1 MNHPNAPDFA
11 IKLPPHSIEAEQS
24 LLGGLLLDNDAV
36 DRIGSI
42 VAEHFYRDDH
52 RRIYRAIIKLIQAG
66 LEADIITATE
76 ELRQRGE
83 LEAAGGQAYLVEIAN
98 NTPSAANIGQY
109 ARIVRE
115 RALERQLLAVSDEI
129 GATVFD
135 RARGVMDKLNHA
147 QALVMSLTERAEPRE
162 SRMMRDV
169 LVTVIEDMERRLA
182 GEAVGIKTGLTD
194 LDRTLSGGL
203 QPGDLLLVAGRPSM
217 GKTSLGVQFAQH
229 CALDGGV
236 ALVLS
241 MEMTDAQVGSRMIA
255 AQGQVPLD
263 AVLHGRLQDD
273 EADRVQAA
281 IARLSEARVV
291 IDDQPALTVMEAR
304 AKARS
309 CRRRHGLDLVVIDY
323 LQLMQGDGDN
333 RNSQLEE
340 ISRGLKA
347 LAKEL
352 RVPVVALSQLSRKCE
367 DRPNKRPLM
376 SDLRDSGALEQDAD
390 VILFVYRDE
399 VYNEDS
405 PDRGTAEILIRK
417 NRQGAPGMVRLTW
430 RGQFTRFDN
439 CEYHATRRTTET
451 KPKARR
457 RYGEDG

>member
-1 MNHPNAPDFA
+1 MNHPNAPDF
-11 IKLPPHSIEAEQS
+11 IKLPPHAVEAEQS
-24 LLGGLLLDNDAV
+24 LLGALLLDNDAV

-42 VAEHFYRDDH
+42 LPEHFYRDDH
-52 RRIYRAIIKLIQAG
+52 RRIYRATVKLIQAG
-66 LEADIITATE
+66 QAADVVSVWAALEAS
-76 ELRQRGE
+76 GE
-83 LEAAGGQAYLVEIAN
+83 GEQAGSMAYLIDLAN
-98 NTPSAANIGQY
+98 ATPSAANCGQY

-162 SRMMRDV
+162 SRLMRDV
-169 LVTVIEDMERRLA
+169 LVTVVEDMERRLA
-182 GEAVGIKTGLTD
+182 GDAVGIQTGLAD
-194 LDRTLSGGL
+194 LDQALSGGL
-203 QPGDLLLVAGRPSM
+203 QQGDLILVAGRPSM

-229 CALDGGV
+229 CALNGGV

-241 MEMTDAQVGSRMIA
+241 MEMSDNQIGSRMIA
-255 AQGQVPLD
+255 SQGQVPLD
-263 AVLHGRLQDD
+263 AILHGRLQDD

-281 IARLSEARVV
+281 IARLAEVGMV

-367 DRPNKRPLM
+367 DRTNKRPLM

-417 NRQGAPGMVRLTW
+417 NRQGPPGMVRLTY
-430 RGQFTRFDN
+430 RGQFTRFDS
-439 CEYHATRRTTET
+439 CEYHATRRTTEA

-457 RYGEDG
+457 RYGEDD